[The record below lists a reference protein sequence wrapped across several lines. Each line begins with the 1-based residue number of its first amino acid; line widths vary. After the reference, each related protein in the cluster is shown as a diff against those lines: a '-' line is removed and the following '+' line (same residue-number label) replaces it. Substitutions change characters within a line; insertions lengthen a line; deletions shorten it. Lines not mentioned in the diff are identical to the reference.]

1 MVFLEEFMFFLHKKG
16 IIDEVLLNTSSI
28 DFFIK
33 EQNIGSS
40 EIEMM
45 DKIYERAKVGFK
57 KYGVNTDRTDLTLED
72 WITHTQEEMLD
83 SYIYLNKVKENGK
96 N

>member
-1 MVFLEEFMFFLHKKG
+1 MVFLEEFLFFLYKKG
-16 IIDEVLLNTSSI
+16 VLGGVDISPILS
-28 DFFIK
+28 FIK
-33 EQNIGSS
+33 EENIGSS

-45 DKIYERAKVGFK
+45 DKIYGRAKIGFK

-72 WITHTQEEMLD
+72 WVNHTQEEMLD